1 MTVPVIASESEQKEG
16 SFTATTTI
24 TAPAGIVDD
33 DILIAMICTDRTSG
47 IVAPPTGFTPLTP
60 TDGLIGVTNSC
71 TLYVAWK
78 RAASESGDYTFNW
91 VSNRQVYAFMLRISD
106 VLTTEDPENLGE
118 VENQAANLTPSI
130 DPTTP
135 SLPEALVLCFFT
147 ANDDDITEDGGFD
160 ADYVGITSDS
170 SSTGNNTCS
179 GCIQTRDEATPGD
192 PPECTW
198 TLTVAREF
206 AILAIGL
213 TGPAA
218 AGFSQ
223 GVIIE

>member
-1 MTVPVIASESEQKEG
+1 MTIPTIASESEQKEG
-16 SFTATTTI
+16 TFTTSTTI

-47 IVAPPTGFTPLTP
+47 TVTPPTGFTPLTP
-60 TDGLIGVTNSC
+60 TDGLNGVNVSC

-78 RAASESGDYTFNW
+78 RAASESGDYTFSW
-91 VSNRQVYAFMLRISD
+91 VSNRQAYAFMLRISD

-118 VENQAANLTPSI
+118 VELQPVTITPSI

-135 SLPEALVLCFFT
+135 SLPEALALCFFT
-147 ANDDDITEDGGFD
+147 ANDDDITVDGGFD
-160 ADYVGITSDS
+160 ADYVGITSDKS
-170 SSTGNNTCS
+170 AEGTNTCS

-206 AILAIGL
+206 AAIAIGV

>member
-1 MTVPVIASESEQKEG
+1 MTIPTITSESEQKEG
-16 SFTATTTI
+16 TNTNTTTI
-24 TAPAGIVDD
+24 TAPTGIVDD
-33 DILIAMICTDRTSG
+33 DMLLVMICTDRTSG
-47 IVAPPTGFTPLTP
+47 NVTPPTGFTPLTP
-60 TDGLIGVTNSC
+60 VDGLSGLNASC

-78 RAASESGDYTFNW
+78 RAASESGDYIFSW
-91 VSNRQVYAFMLRISD
+91 AASRQAYAYMLRISD

-118 VENQAANLTPSI
+118 SELEAATITPSI

-135 SLPEALVLCFFT
+135 SLPEALVLCFFG
-147 ANDDDITEDGGFD
+147 ADDDDITVDGGFD
-160 ADYVGITSDS
+160 ADYVGITSDKS
-170 SSTGNNTCS
+170 AEGNNTCS
-179 GCIQTRDEATPGD
+179 GCIQTRNEGTPGD

-198 TLTVAREF
+198 TLTAAEEF
-206 AILAIGL
+206 AAMAIGV